1 MAVSSITFSG
11 IAVPGIEDSK
21 SLCYYHTL
29 RLREE
34 NQFLDSETYYFQ
46 QREFYLQLWW
56 QRSPIYSIK
65 LPFRTGQNFP
75 AKYSGGQD
83 QPRPPPTGR
92 PLLGVC
98 EYIRDKAW
106 CWPRLSWPP
115 PTWNI
120 THSDKGGQS
129 LPFIL
134 WLYRSL
140 DWVDV
145 LLLLLVLGLGLLL
158 DRPAPVVDDDDGL
171 MPCVDHSVAIVVK
184 LEPEK
189 SNKIIS
195 IEFFNFQHN
204 LPQSH

>member
-92 PLLGVC
+92 PLLGVWGSS
-98 EYIRDKAW
+98 EIRLGVGPDYPG
-106 CWPRLSWPP
+106 PRPPETLQTQTREDSLCLSYFDC
-115 PTWNI
+115 I
-120 THSDKGGQS
+120 ALSIGSMFSSSSSFSSSGSS
-129 LPFIL
+129 LT
-134 WLYRSL
+134 
-140 DWVDV
+140 V
-145 LLLLLVLGLGLLL
+145 LPLLSTMMTVSCLVLTTALL
-158 DRPAPVVDDDDGL
+158 
-171 MPCVDHSVAIVVK
+171 
-184 LEPEK
+184 
-189 SNKIIS
+189 
-195 IEFFNFQHN
+195 
-204 LPQSH
+204 